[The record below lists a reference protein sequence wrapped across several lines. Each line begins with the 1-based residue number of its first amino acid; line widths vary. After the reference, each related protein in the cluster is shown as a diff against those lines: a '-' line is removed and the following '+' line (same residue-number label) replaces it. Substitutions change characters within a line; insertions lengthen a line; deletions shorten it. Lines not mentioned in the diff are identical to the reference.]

1 MKLLAPQQPGWGGLV
16 GPGGPAV
23 VGPGDGP
30 EPSST
35 SLQTRSEHVFLT
47 CRIDIFIYLKLE
59 NLTELPSMLQ
69 SPPQPVMPSSQPM
82 SIPPPPHREPDQTW
96 AHDMT

>member
-1 MKLLAPQQPGWGGLV
+1 MF
-16 GPGGPAV
+16 
-23 VGPGDGP
+23 
-30 EPSST
+30 ST
-35 SLQTRSEHVFLT
+35 H
-47 CRIDIFIYLKLE
+47 RIDIFIYLKFE

-96 AHDMT
+96 VHDMT